1 MLLVNF
7 DTHIDTLM
15 YSFYRYGQFINLV
28 SVIYNK
34 IIIALLLLA
43 PVAVN
48 EVNIRDESFH
58 ESDSRR

>member
-7 DTHIDTLM
+7 DTRIDTCM

-28 SVIYNK
+28 SVIYNE

-43 PVAVN
+43 PVVVN
-48 EVNIRDESFH
+48 DVNIRDESFH